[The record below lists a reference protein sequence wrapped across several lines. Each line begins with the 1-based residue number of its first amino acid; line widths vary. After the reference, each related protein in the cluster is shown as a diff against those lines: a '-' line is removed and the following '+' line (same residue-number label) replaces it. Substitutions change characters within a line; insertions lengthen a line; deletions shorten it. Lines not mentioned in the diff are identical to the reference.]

1 MDISAYLAKESC
13 AMDFAASDKG
23 EVVRK
28 MAALLAASP
37 EVDSELEDDIARG
50 LMDREK
56 LGSTG
61 FGDGIAVPH
70 CKVEGMKGFAMALAI
85 SSRGVP
91 FRAMD
96 NRSVH
101 ILCAIAGPDSDPDT
115 HLRLLAAAARI
126 LSISRV
132 RYEIVRSASTYALR
146 EAFLYHAS
154 ISAACKVD
162 AEACRKLM
170 VVVLQEEKS
179 YREVMELFLEL
190 DIPGAV
196 THEGSLMGE
205 TLSTVPLFAG
215 FMDVLGSSKPET
227 RTVMALVPESSIDD
241 IVGAIEEITGD
252 LSTHKGA
259 CIMVLTPDLI
269 RGTLETI

>member
-1 MDISAYLAKESC
+1 LDISSYLPIESC
-13 AMDFAASDKG
+13 GKDFTASSKEG
-23 EVVRK
+23 AIRG
-28 MAALLAASP
+28 MAKLLAASP
-37 EVDSELEDDIARG
+37 NVGSDLEDDIAEG
-50 LMDREK
+50 LSAREK

-70 CKVEGMKGFAMALAI
+70 CKVEGMDGFAMALAI
-85 SSRGVP
+85 SPKGVP
-91 FRAMD
+91 FKAMD
-96 NRSVH
+96 GRSVH
-101 ILCAIAGPDSDPDT
+101 IICAIAGPESDPDT

-132 RYEIVRSASTYALR
+132 RYEILRSASRYALR

-154 ISAACKVD
+154 ISAACKID

-259 CIMVLTPDLI
+259 CVMVLTPDLI
-269 RGTLETI
+269 RGSLETI

>member
-1 MDISAYLAKESC
+1 
-13 AMDFAASDKG
+13 
-23 EVVRK
+23 
-28 MAALLAASP
+28 
-37 EVDSELEDDIARG
+37 
-50 LMDREK
+50 
-56 LGSTG
+56 
-61 FGDGIAVPH
+61 
-70 CKVEGMKGFAMALAI
+70 MALAI
-85 SSRGVP
+85 SPRGVP
-91 FRAMD
+91 FKAMD

-101 ILCAIAGPDSDPDT
+101 IICGIAGPDSDPDT

-132 RYEIVRSASTYALR
+132 RYEILRSASSYALR
-146 EAFLYHAS
+146 EAFLYHTS
-154 ISAACKVD
+154 ISAACQID
-162 AEACRKLM
+162 AEACRKLL

-215 FMDVLGSSKPET
+215 FMDVLGSSRPET

-269 RGTLETI
+269 RGSLETI

>member
-1 MDISAYLAKESC
+1 LEISEFLAVESC
-13 AMDFAASDKG
+13 KKDFTAASK
-23 EVVRK
+23 EEAVR
-28 MAALLAASP
+28 AVARLIAASP
-37 EVDSELEDDIARG
+37 RVSGDLEDEIAEG
-50 LMDREK
+50 LLAREK

-70 CKVEGMKGFAMALAI
+70 CKVESMESFAMALAI
-85 SSRGVP
+85 SPRGVP
-91 FRAMD
+91 FKAMD

-101 ILCAIAGPDSDPDT
+101 IICGIAGPDSDPDT

-132 RYEIVRSASTYALR
+132 RYEILRSASSYALR
-146 EAFLYHAS
+146 EAFLYHTS
-154 ISAACKVD
+154 ISAACQID
-162 AEACRKLM
+162 AEACRKLL

-215 FMDVLGSSKPET
+215 FMDVLGSSRPET

-269 RGTLETI
+269 RGSLETI